1 MNFRIA
7 VLPGDG
13 VGPEVTA
20 QAVKALHA
28 IGDCFGHTFEIQYGA
43 IGGGAI
49 DEFGDPFPPESL
61 ELCRGATPS
70 FLEPSAV
77 PSGTTLRLL

>member
-7 VLPGDG
+7 ALPGDG
-13 VGPEVTA
+13 VGSEVTA

-43 IGGGAI
+43 IGGG
-49 DEFGDPFPPESL
+49 P
-61 ELCRGATPS
+61 
-70 FLEPSAV
+70 
-77 PSGTTLRLL
+77 